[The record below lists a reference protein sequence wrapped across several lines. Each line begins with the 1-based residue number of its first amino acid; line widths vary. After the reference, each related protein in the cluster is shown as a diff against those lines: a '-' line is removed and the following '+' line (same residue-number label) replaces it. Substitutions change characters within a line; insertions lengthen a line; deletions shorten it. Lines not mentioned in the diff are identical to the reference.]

1 MGCNHNRKKWVEEGR
16 ENQVNRTEQQED
28 KLNIV
33 VIDIRKMNG
42 KENCEKVFQVV
53 LMPIDRGR
61 EKEKSIVIIEWE
73 SGKYS
78 SG

>member
-1 MGCNHNRKKWVEEGR
+1 MGCNHNRKKWGGGELKSSK
-16 ENQVNRTEQQED
+16 TEQQED

-53 LMPIDRGR
+53 LMPIDRAER
-61 EKEKSIVIIEWE
+61 KEKSIVIIEWE